1 MNKPKH
7 IDELRDHALDT
18 LDKLVKKQISIEEAG
33 VTGKLYESVVS
44 TLKIQI
50 EYAKAIDKQPNIK
63 FLQSTNNTYLDHEYG
78 KPKRLTNE

>member
-1 MNKPKH
+1 MSKPRN

-18 LDKLVKKQISIEEAG
+18 LEKLVKKQISIEEAG

-50 EYAKAIDKQPNIK
+50 DYAKAIDKQPNIK
-63 FLQSTNNTYLDHEYG
+63 FLGTGNTYTQEPFG
-78 KPKRLTNE
+78 MRKRLTHD